1 MALKFLDYFAKL
13 TKHFYFNRKFKKW
26 TLLKKLD
33 STIWWIC
40 CSFIKTWRVNLCN
53 VWAAPRLALKKM
65 VLTFFDYFA
74 KLVKHFGWHPK
85 SEKWTLLSKSCTI
98 FWLRLI
104 ISFDDLCDVCANEM
118 KIVLAWLSYFV
129 KLRSTMLFNYNHS
142 WIWFTSYLYRA
153 PHVELYNRIGTR
165 WWNLTKTADNFR
177 VEMSNKFPRSEGQ
190 SVRFLWRLYH
200 RYNM

>member
-1 MALKFLDYFAKL
+1 MNFVEKIRLYNL
-13 TKHFYFNRKFKKW
+13 
-26 TLLKKLD
+26 
-33 STIWWIC
+33 
-40 CSFIKTWRVNLCN
+40 VNLLLIYKNLTSEFVRCLSS
-53 VWAAPRLALKKM
+53 ATSGSQKKM

-98 FWLRLI
+98 FWLRPI